1 MKIRTD
7 FVTNSSSSSFILKD
21 PDMGS
26 IRKAFREKKEEIVN
40 TAWRGIREYQ
50 MLEGWLDS
58 IECKRFQEYGIH
70 ALLEVYEWYSEELQ
84 EKIFGTFPGWECK
97 PREEEAFYESI
108 SKKTF
113 TEEELRKITIFFIL
127 ECMDSYRFGAQDIFY
142 YDPWMGRIGDYM
154 EWFYETMTEG
164 PAEAAI
170 IIVVCDHFEQ
180 VMEMAGEFD
189 GKHVGDLL
197 VELFGAEYLYY
208 DDKETHYLIA
218 ETIGESDKCVC
229 WCNHMG

>member
-70 ALLEVYEWYSEELQ
+70 ALL
-84 EKIFGTFPGWECK
+84 
-97 PREEEAFYESI
+97 
-108 SKKTF
+108 
-113 TEEELRKITIFFIL
+113 
-127 ECMDSYRFGAQDIFY
+127 
-142 YDPWMGRIGDYM
+142 
-154 EWFYETMTEG
+154 
-164 PAEAAI
+164 
-170 IIVVCDHFEQ
+170 
-180 VMEMAGEFD
+180 
-189 GKHVGDLL
+189 